1 MGMRRVSAQVWG
13 GCHQAPGPTLGEV
26 WAAVLCSGTGRC
38 LGSLVQRPLLSPRRP
53 FHCQGP
59 LIW

>member
-26 WAAVLCSGTGRC
+26 WAAVLCLGTGRC
-38 LGSLVQRPLLSPRRP
+38 LGS
-53 FHCQGP
+53 
-59 LIW
+59 